1 MTRIKFCERAYIGD
15 ADQYKRMTELRK
27 PYEGPKEQRVQQPDG
42 SYKIEKV
49 IDSEGLIEFIE
60 IGFAVQEL
68 VQQRKK
74 VGVGAIAGNVIR
86 VVNARISGE
95 LEYLQTHEAS
105 ISPEEGNAGFSLL
118 ASNSGVRGLGI
129 YYVAGKIGFLLI
141 AGDTDMCRK
150 EAADSM
156 ESFKQIANQK
166 YGLELA

>member
-1 MTRIKFCERAYIGD
+1 
-15 ADQYKRMTELRK
+15 MTELRK